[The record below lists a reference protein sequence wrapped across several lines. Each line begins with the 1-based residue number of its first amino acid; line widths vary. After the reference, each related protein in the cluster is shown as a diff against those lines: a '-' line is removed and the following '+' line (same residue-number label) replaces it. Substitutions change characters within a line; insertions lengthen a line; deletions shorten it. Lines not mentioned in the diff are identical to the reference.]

1 MLSNIT
7 ALAQAKREQLRD
19 DEAQGQKK
27 KQAGFTLIEL
37 MVVLLIIGILMAI
50 AIPTYLSE
58 RNKANN
64 TAAESTVRNA
74 LTALNAVYATQ
85 NYYGLPAGSSASSFS
100 AYMQTQEPS
109 LTWSSSAVSAIN
121 DVSIVTGNSVNSGSG
136 TASDQGVEAVAWA
149 PDGKCFYA
157 LALQYPLG
165 GSGGTPGAGTYYYI
179 YAPAHGASSCT
190 ASFPSS
196 VTLPTAGAAP
206 TNGDWGNSWATTP
219 TSTSAPA

>member
-1 MLSNIT
+1 MTNLLMPAQRLCSCDTNLRI
-7 ALAQAKREQLRD
+7 ALAKAEQARRQEDNPQ
-19 DEAQGQKK
+19 AKK

-85 NYYGLPAGSSASSFS
+85 NYYGLPAGSSASSFTS
-100 AYMQTQEPS
+100 YMSSQEPS

-121 DVSIVTGNSVNSGSG
+121 NVSIVTGDSVNSG
-136 TASDQGVEAVAWA
+136 
-149 PDGKCFYA
+149 
-157 LALQYPLG
+157 
-165 GSGGTPGAGTYYYI
+165 
-179 YAPAHGASSCT
+179 
-190 ASFPSS
+190 
-196 VTLPTAGAAP
+196 
-206 TNGDWGNSWATTP
+206 
-219 TSTSAPA
+219 